1 MIEIGFV
8 FSRTRMM
15 QKRTFEIKD
24 SLVYHFLFEWIKRS
38 EGRHVIFALFE
49 SMKIENSKSFLNV
62 KDYRAIFFLQS
73 ILDSRSFFLVFT
85 YSQDFFQ
92 FWKIWLANI
101 QNFLDFLNSTRKW
114 NFVRSA
120 VSKEKSF
127 LPNFTNFI

>member
-62 KDYRAIFFLQS
+62 KDFSTVNS
-73 ILDSRSFFLVFT
+73 ILLSMIIFPCFHLFT
-85 YSQDFFQ
+85 
-92 FWKIWLANI
+92 
-101 QNFLDFLNSTRKW
+101 R
-114 NFVRSA
+114 
-120 VSKEKSF
+120 F
-127 LPNFTNFI
+127 LPILENLVRGRP